1 MKAAEDLLLYL
12 MIEDHPV
19 CPRCSSP
26 LVLVG
31 FQSELGKPDFSKC
44 LDARIVADQKPFPTT
59 KRGPLRMAPHA
70 R

>member
-44 LDARIVADQKPFPTT
+44 LDARIVADQKPF
-59 KRGPLRMAPHA
+59 RRQNAGPLEWPPHA